1 MEERISRLMD
11 RMKSRHESMRRR
23 WYGPFLSP
31 VLLVLGFCL
40 LIVGI
45 VILPTPAP
53 GWLLIFISLGLLS
66 LVHPPMRRFN
76 VRLARLYDASEAWF
90 RDRHWSTQVAL
101 GAALTISVAAIMA
114 TVWYLMAPGDWP
126 YTRQAT

>member
-45 VILPTPAP
+45 VILPTPAH
-53 GWLLIFISLGLLS
+53 G
-66 LVHPPMRRFN
+66 R
-76 VRLARLYDASEAWF
+76 
-90 RDRHWSTQVAL
+90 
-101 GAALTISVAAIMA
+101 
-114 TVWYLMAPGDWP
+114 
-126 YTRQAT
+126 